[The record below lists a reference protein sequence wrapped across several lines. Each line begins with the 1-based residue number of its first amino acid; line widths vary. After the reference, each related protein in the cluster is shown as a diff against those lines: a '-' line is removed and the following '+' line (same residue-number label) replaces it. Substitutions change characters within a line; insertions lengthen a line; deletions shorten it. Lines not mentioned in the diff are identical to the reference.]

1 MDKMKEDGSWSSV
14 GDESLADTTKEDLV
28 RRLDDLQK
36 DKEAAV
42 KLLQATLRTET
53 FLDNMEGRSNRDIM
67 DTIVTLV
74 AGSHSPNIPELV
86 EKAAKF
92 AKEVMDRKSGFAV
105 PVLAACDK
113 IPDHISNNPYIAD
126 LEDLAMTKI
135 RSNPQLLLDPE
146 PLVGAE
152 ASAFGGLTRARI
164 ESIMA
169 DNKMEADEYTM
180 FRILLKGGAPGIRWN
195 RCIQARREV
204 REARINRCNLAV
216 F

>member
-74 AGSHSPNIPELV
+74 AGSHSPNIPE
-86 EKAAKF
+86 
-92 AKEVMDRKSGFAV
+92 
-105 PVLAACDK
+105 P
-113 IPDHISNNPYIAD
+113 
-126 LEDLAMTKI
+126 
-135 RSNPQLLLDPE
+135 RSSP
-146 PLVGAE
+146 
-152 ASAFGGLTRARI
+152 
-164 ESIMA
+164 
-169 DNKMEADEYTM
+169 
-180 FRILLKGGAPGIRWN
+180 
-195 RCIQARREV
+195 RR
-204 REARINRCNLAV
+204 
-216 F
+216 